1 MHKTDRQKGPET
13 QNTGNSFILR
23 KIQWT
28 LFSILLLSVSFFQ
41 TSPVYA
47 AEENPMRFSGGRTS
61 VSMQEGREVV
71 SLAEG
76 AELSVGDMRLSAAS
90 IEISGSDYRYVRCSG
105 NVTVIDSG
113 RGINLSASEL
123 FFDRTEELIVVDG
136 WVEIQ
141 DVQNE
146 VIASGAWLEFDLDG
160 GVMRMQMRV
169 KLLKHTDKD
178 AMVCIADNIVYDRD
192 GETLALNGGSK
203 IIWDGDSYE
212 AATITVDLRTNDIV
226 MEGAVKGL
234 VHG

>member
-1 MHKTDRQKGPET
+1 MHKTDRPIGPKT
-13 QNTGNSFILR
+13 QDTGQLLYI

-90 IEISGSDYRYVRCSG
+90 IEISGPDYRYVRCAG
-105 NVTVIDSG
+105 NVAVIDSG

-226 MEGAVKGL
+226 MEGTVKGL